1 MAAVDRP
8 RGWRKVG
15 RYLVLSVVAFVVLFP
30 VYAVVVGAFKQS
42 SAVLDHPRSLV
53 PTGLTVDLFRE
64 AWTEGRL
71 SRYLLTST
79 IVSTVITVG
88 AVTTSVLSAYA
99 FAYLRFPLKGVL
111 FVVMLSTLLV
121 PAEVTAL
128 VNNETMAS
136 LGWRNTYQ
144 ALFIPFLATAF
155 GTFLVRQ
162 VFLTVPKDLRE
173 AALLDGLGH
182 WGFLWDVAVPLARP
196 TLGALAL
203 FSFLGSWNMYLWPR
217 IVNDNA
223 DRRTVQTG
231 LQALSGQLDRPNL
244 VMAGLVIAALPIFAV
259 LVVFQKQLIR
269 GLTAGA
275 VKG

>member
-1 MAAVDRP
+1 MAVDRP
-8 RGWRKVG
+8 RGWRLVG
-15 RYLVLSVVAFVVLFP
+15 RYVLLITVAFIVLFP
-30 VYAVVVGAFKQS
+30 VYAVVIGAFKQS
-42 SAVLDHPRSLV
+42 NAVLDHPRSLL
-53 PTGLTVDLFRE
+53 PTDLTVDLFRQ
-64 AWTEGRL
+64 AWNEGKL

-79 IVSTVITVG
+79 IVSVTITLGTVI
-88 AVTTSVLSAYA
+88 TSVLSAYA
-99 FAYLRFPLKGVL
+99 FAYLRFPLKGAIFLV
-111 FVVMLSTLLV
+111 FLSTLLV

-128 VNNETMAS
+128 VNNETMAT
-136 LGWRNTYQ
+136 LGWRNTYH
-144 ALFIPFLATAF
+144 ALFLPFLATAF

-162 VFLTVPKDLRE
+162 VFLTVPNDLRE

-244 VMAGLVIAALPIFAV
+244 VMAGLVIAALPIFVV